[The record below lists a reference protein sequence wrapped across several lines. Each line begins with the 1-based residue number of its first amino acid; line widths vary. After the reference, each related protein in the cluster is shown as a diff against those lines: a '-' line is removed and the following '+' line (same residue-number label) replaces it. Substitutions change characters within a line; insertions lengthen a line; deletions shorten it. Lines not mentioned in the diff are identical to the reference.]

1 MEYPDVVRLSATYAR
16 GFRAPTFFDLYASA
30 PGYTPNP
37 NLQPERSKSYE
48 YTVKSDA
55 KAPLQW
61 RITAFDNR
69 FENLIVFTFTPTSS
83 TVVNAARA
91 RARGV
96 EASLDAAWL
105 GTRWRASVTVQR
117 PRDED
122 TGKTLQGRAQHYGS
136 LDASH
141 TFGAWTAGVTLLA
154 SGPRFDSTDE
164 SPASRLPGY
173 LVADAR
179 VRYAFSKGWTAELTA
194 ANLGNRRY
202 ENAVGYDAPRRV
214 VMLNVRFDA
223 F

>member
-1 MEYPDVVRLSATYAR
+1 MSDESTSFTRDKRDTNSVFAGLTQSFEGQRLEASARRDDDDQFGSRNTGSVSDGMEYPEVVRLSATYAR

-105 GTRWRASVTVQR
+105 GTRWPASVTVQR
-117 PRDED
+117 PRAEA
-122 TGKTLQGRAQHYGS
+122 TGKTLQEPAQHSGS
-136 LDASH
+136 LDAPPP
-141 TFGAWTAGVTLLA
+141 L
-154 SGPRFDSTDE
+154 PP
-164 SPASRLPGY
+164 SPPPL
-173 LVADAR
+173 
-179 VRYAFSKGWTAELTA
+179 
-194 ANLGNRRY
+194 
-202 ENAVGYDAPRRV
+202 
-214 VMLNVRFDA
+214 
-223 F
+223 